1 MCFILSISYSRL
13 KRVYTGVHIRMPI
26 FLLIFALKMS
36 LNTKNA
42 EKVYTAVHFLGK
54 NLRASG

>member
-1 MCFILSISYSRL
+1 MFYS
-13 KRVYTGVHIRMPI
+13 KHIIFQAVKVYTGVHIRMPI